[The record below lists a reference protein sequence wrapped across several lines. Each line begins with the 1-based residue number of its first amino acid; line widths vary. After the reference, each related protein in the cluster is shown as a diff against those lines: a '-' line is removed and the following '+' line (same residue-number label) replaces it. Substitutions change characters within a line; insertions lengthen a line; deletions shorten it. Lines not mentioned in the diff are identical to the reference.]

1 MLTPLLSILVTAFL
15 TFLFV
20 GPLTR
25 QLGYWLSD
33 GLTWL
38 YEFGG
43 AIGGFIFGLFY
54 APIVITGMHHALSL
68 ETTLIAIK
76 QKREVHLSSQLQ
88 QCLT

>member
-1 MLTPLLSILVTAFL
+1 MLVAAYILATIEKWLRKVILQYDNLLTPLLSILVTAFL

-43 AIGGFIFGLFY
+43 L
-54 APIVITGMHHALSL
+54 
-68 ETTLIAIK
+68 
-76 QKREVHLSSQLQ
+76 
-88 QCLT
+88 